1 MAIEIKQQFEVDAP
15 VDQVWAFVMDPHRVA
30 PCMPGA
36 TLDEVIDDKNF
47 RGSVRIKVGAVSA
60 AYKGNVCMQ
69 KADQA
74 AGLLEML
81 AEGRETGGGTARA
94 TMTATVTAG
103 DNGTTAV
110 TVLAAVDITGRLMQV
125 GGRMIKG
132 VSDQLFKQFVRKL
145 KADRGWR
152 CTFRSGNFRR
162 RKLRRDSRGNI
173 AAVTGR
179 QRHTRAAFAA
189 AHPCGRRSPA
199 VSAPVRPWL
208 RVKQP

>member
-15 VDQVWAFVMDPHRVA
+15 AEQVWAFVMDPHRVA

-60 AYKGNVCMQ
+60 AYKGSVCMQ

-94 TMTATVTAG
+94 TVTATVTAG

-125 GGRMIKG
+125 GGRMIQG

-145 KADRGWR
+145 KAELEAGAAS
-152 CTFRSGNFRR
+152 SGAGTSDAPASLAISPGTTAPAPTDNAIRVLPLLLRTLAAAVARLFRR
-162 RKLRRDSRGNI
+162 LLGRG
-173 AAVTGR
+173 
-179 QRHTRAAFAA
+179 
-189 AHPCGRRSPA
+189 
-199 VSAPVRPWL
+199 
-208 RVKQP
+208 

>member
-1 MAIEIKQQFEVDAP
+1 MAIEIKQQFEVNAP
-15 VDQVWAFVMDPHRVA
+15 AEQVWAFVMDPHRVA

-60 AYKGNVCMQ
+60 AYKGSVCMQ

-125 GGRMIKG
+125 GGRMIQG

-145 KADRGWR
+145 KAELEAGAAS
-152 CTFRSGNFRR
+152 SGAGTSGAPTSVAISPGTTAPAPADNAIRVLPLLLRTLAAAVARLFRR
-162 RKLRRDSRGNI
+162 LLGRG
-173 AAVTGR
+173 
-179 QRHTRAAFAA
+179 
-189 AHPCGRRSPA
+189 
-199 VSAPVRPWL
+199 
-208 RVKQP
+208 

>member
-1 MAIEIKQQFEVDAP
+1 MAIEIKQQFEVSAP
-15 VDQVWAFVMDPHRVA
+15 ADEVWAFVMDPHRVA

-36 TLDEVIDDKNF
+36 TLDEVVDDRNF

-60 AYKGNVCMQ
+60 AYKGSVCMQ

-125 GGRMIKG
+125 GGRMIQG

-145 KADRGWR
+145 KAELEAGAAP
-152 CTFRSGNFRR
+152 SGAETSGAANSGVTAAGASPPAPTDNAIRVLPLLVRTLAVAVARLFRR
-162 RKLRRDSRGNI
+162 LFGRG
-173 AAVTGR
+173 
-179 QRHTRAAFAA
+179 
-189 AHPCGRRSPA
+189 
-199 VSAPVRPWL
+199 
-208 RVKQP
+208 

>member
-1 MAIEIKQQFEVDAP
+1 MAIEIKQQFEVDASAE
-15 VDQVWAFVMDPHRVA
+15 QVWAFVMDPHRVA

-60 AYKGNVCMQ
+60 AYKGSVCMQ

-94 TMTATVTAG
+94 TMTATVTEG
-103 DNGTTAV
+103 DNGVTAV
-110 TVLAAVDITGRLMQV
+110 TVIAAVDITGRLMQV
-125 GGRMIKG
+125 GGRMIQG

-145 KADRGWR
+145 KAELEAGAAS
-152 CTFRSGNFRR
+152 SGAGTSSAAASVAISSGTTAPSPADNAIRVLPLL
-162 RKLRRDSRGNI
+162 LRTLA
-173 AAVTGR
+173 AAVARLFNRLLGR
-179 QRHTRAAFAA
+179 
-189 AHPCGRRSPA
+189 G
-199 VSAPVRPWL
+199 
-208 RVKQP
+208 

>member
-1 MAIEIKQQFEVDAP
+1 MAIEIKQQFEVNAP
-15 VDQVWAFVMDPHRVA
+15 AEQVWAFVMDPHRVA

-60 AYKGNVCMQ
+60 AYKGSVCMQ

-110 TVLAAVDITGRLMQV
+110 TVFAAVDITGRLMQV
-125 GGRMIKG
+125 GGRMIQG

-145 KADRGWR
+145 KAELEAGAAS
-152 CTFRSGNFRR
+152 SGAGTSSAPASLAISPGTTAPAPADNAIRVLPLLLRTLAAAIVRLFRR
-162 RKLRRDSRGNI
+162 LLGRG
-173 AAVTGR
+173 
-179 QRHTRAAFAA
+179 
-189 AHPCGRRSPA
+189 
-199 VSAPVRPWL
+199 
-208 RVKQP
+208 

>member
-1 MAIEIKQQFEVDAP
+1 MAIEIKQQFEVNAP
-15 VDQVWAFVMDPHRVA
+15 AEQVWAFVMDPHRVA

-60 AYKGNVCMQ
+60 AYKGSVCMQ

-94 TMTATVTAG
+94 TVTATVTAG

-125 GGRMIKG
+125 GGRMIQG

-145 KADRGWR
+145 KAELEAGAAS
-152 CTFRSGNFRR
+152 SGAGTSSAPASLAISPGTTAPAPADNAIRVLPLLLRTLAAAVARLFRR
-162 RKLRRDSRGNI
+162 LLGRG
-173 AAVTGR
+173 
-179 QRHTRAAFAA
+179 
-189 AHPCGRRSPA
+189 
-199 VSAPVRPWL
+199 
-208 RVKQP
+208 

>member
-1 MAIEIKQQFEVDAP
+1 
-15 VDQVWAFVMDPHRVA
+15 
-30 PCMPGA
+30 MPGA

-60 AYKGNVCMQ
+60 AYKGSVCMQ

-125 GGRMIKG
+125 GGRMIQG

-145 KADRGWR
+145 KAELEAGAAS
-152 CTFRSGNFRR
+152 SGAGTSSAPASLAISPGTTAPAPADNAIRVLPLLLRTLAAAVARLFRR
-162 RKLRRDSRGNI
+162 LLGRG
-173 AAVTGR
+173 
-179 QRHTRAAFAA
+179 
-189 AHPCGRRSPA
+189 
-199 VSAPVRPWL
+199 
-208 RVKQP
+208 

>member
-15 VDQVWAFVMDPHRVA
+15 ADQVWAFVMDPHRVA

-125 GGRMIKG
+125 GGRMIQG

-145 KADRGWR
+145 KAELEAGAAPSEAE
-152 CTFRSGNFRR
+152 TSGAAKFGATAAGTSPPSPADNAIRVLPLLLRTLAAAVARLFRR
-162 RKLRRDSRGNI
+162 LFGRD
-173 AAVTGR
+173 
-179 QRHTRAAFAA
+179 
-189 AHPCGRRSPA
+189 
-199 VSAPVRPWL
+199 
-208 RVKQP
+208 

>member
-15 VDQVWAFVMDPHRVA
+15 AEQVWAFVMDPHRVA

-60 AYKGNVCMQ
+60 AYKGSVCMQ

-125 GGRMIKG
+125 GGRMIQG

-145 KADRGWR
+145 KAELEAGAAS
-152 CTFRSGNFRR
+152 SGAGTSGAPTSVAISPGTTAPAPADNAIRVLPLLLRTLAAAVARLFRR
-162 RKLRRDSRGNI
+162 LLGRG
-173 AAVTGR
+173 
-179 QRHTRAAFAA
+179 
-189 AHPCGRRSPA
+189 
-199 VSAPVRPWL
+199 
-208 RVKQP
+208 

>member
-15 VDQVWAFVMDPHRVA
+15 AEQVWAFVMDPHRVA

-60 AYKGNVCMQ
+60 AYKGSVGMQ

-125 GGRMIKG
+125 GGRMIQG

-145 KADRGWR
+145 KAELEAGAAS
-152 CTFRSGNFRR
+152 SGAGTSGAPTSVAISPGTTAPAPADNAIRVLPLLLRTLAAAVARLFRR
-162 RKLRRDSRGNI
+162 LLGRG
-173 AAVTGR
+173 
-179 QRHTRAAFAA
+179 
-189 AHPCGRRSPA
+189 
-199 VSAPVRPWL
+199 
-208 RVKQP
+208 